1 MSDVYDNGFGFE
13 FDSDPAN
20 EESLYRGNFVE
31 KEGYYHVTIEPKI
44 TLSEADSSKLRTV
57 DIQLRIL
64 AGCDLDGKDASDQID
79 KVVNHSIFI
88 EGWVDPKDR
97 NAGKQAPNARAVGG
111 MKVLFYACGVISGA
125 ELGETKFRPNF
136 LALAGRQ
143 MVVKLSR
150 DDDWEDKD
158 GKSHKGR
165 IKLRWNSD
173 CFPIGHERVQ
183 HVPVNAMLALAGGY
197 DSSKHGTPSGSGQS
211 AVNAA
216 ASLV

>member
-13 FDSDPAN
+13 FDSEPVN

-31 KEGYYHVTIEPKI
+31 KEGYFHVVIEPKI
-44 TLSEADSSKLRTV
+44 VLSEPDHAKLRTV

-64 AGCDLDGKDASDQID
+64 AGCDMEGKDAGDQTD

-88 EGWVDPKDR
+88 EGWIDPKNKDS
-97 NAGKQAPNARAVGG
+97 GKQAPNARAVGG
-111 MKVLFYACGVISGA
+111 MKVMFYAAGVISGA
-125 ELGETKFRPNF
+125 DLAAEKFRPNF
-136 LALAGRQ
+136 LALSGKQ

-150 DDDWEDKD
+150 DEDWEDKD
-158 GKSHKGR
+158 GKTHKGR

-173 CFPIGHERVQ
+173 CFPIGHERVA
-183 HVPVNAMLALAGGY
+183 HVPVNAILAMAGGY
-197 DSSKHGTPSGSGQS
+197 DSSKHSPSTSSGSA